1 MEFPVVLVVT
11 ERFIDLQFFY
21 DLHIYVFRFI
31 ILSIVVM
38 FINMTH
44 AAKLDMYLCTYLP
57 ILRFLLFEYRDSPVS
72 AVSISAVY
80 KQH

>member
-44 AAKLDMYLCTYLP
+44 AANLDKCLCT
-57 ILRFLLFEYRDSPVS
+57 
-72 AVSISAVY
+72 
-80 KQH
+80 